1 MYNTNKNITMAKDLD
16 IGTGSTPEDARDS
29 DNRISIPCC
38 SYLSICIE
46 ETYSYEEFV
55 AFSRRCMASI
65 SDPDEYMKVVIMFG
79 LIFTELDYYEPNF
92 IYISYQ

>member
-1 MYNTNKNITMAKDLD
+1 MYNINKNITMAKDLD
-16 IGTGSTPEDARDS
+16 IGTGSTPEDARDP
-29 DNRISIPCC
+29 DNRTSIPCC
-38 SYLSICIE
+38 SYLPMSIE

-55 AFSRRCMASI
+55 AFSRRWIASI

-79 LIFTELDYYEPNF
+79 LIFTELNGEEPNF

>member
-1 MYNTNKNITMAKDLD
+1 MYNINKNITMGRDLD
-16 IGTGSTPEDARDS
+16 IGIGETPEEARDS
-29 DNRISIPCC
+29 DNRTSISCHRH
-38 SYLSICIE
+38 LSLCIE
-46 ETYSYEEFV
+46 ETYSYEDFI
-55 AFSRRCMASI
+55 AFSRRCIASI